1 MLKNMDTKKKS
12 WIKKIAAAV
21 GIGSAAAGA
30 KATLS
35 EKEKAVIDMPDGN
48 CPDPSSAQPCDT
60 SHESAVRL
68 SEPTAY
74 THDEATISAVR
85 QDAQVDPD
93 ALTFGEAF
101 QSARESLGPGS
112 VFEWHGNFYNT
123 YTEEEY
129 SRLTEEDLENL
140 FHTYK
145 TVANGDLSVLSASLE
160 TTLRENGQSHVEAG
174 TDVQDDGAGFDDG
187 VTPSES
193 DDQPD
198 SDTPADGDETLDF
211 DFVYS

>member
-1 MLKNMDTKKKS
+1 MNTKKKS

-48 CPDPSSAQPCDT
+48 CPAPSSAQPCEA
-60 SHESAVRL
+60 SHESAVPL

-74 THDEATISAVR
+74 THDEAAVRAVR
-85 QDAQVDPD
+85 QDVQVDPD

-101 QSARESLGPGS
+101 RSARESLGPGG
-112 VFEWHGNFYNT
+112 VFEWHGNYYNT

-129 SRLTEEDLENL
+129 GRLTEEDLENL

-145 TVANGDLSVLSASLE
+145 TVSNGDMSVLSDSLE
-160 TTLRENGQSHVEAG
+160 TTLREDGQSHVEAG
-174 TDVQDDGAGFDDG
+174 TDVQDDDTGFDDG
-187 VTPSES
+187 ATPSES
-193 DDQPD
+193 DDLPD

>member
-1 MLKNMDTKKKS
+1 MDTKKKS

-35 EKEKAVIDMPDGN
+35 EKEKAVIDMPNGN
-48 CPDPSSAQPCDT
+48 CPDPSSSQPCEI
-60 SHESAVRL
+60 SRESEAPL

-74 THDEATISAVR
+74 THDEANVRAVHP
-85 QDAQVDPD
+85 DAQVDPD

-101 QSARESLGPGS
+101 RSARESLGPGG

-129 SRLTEEDLENL
+129 SRLTEDDLENL

-145 TVANGDLSVLSASLE
+145 TVANGDLSVLSDSLE
-160 TTLRENGQSHVEAG
+160 TTLREDGQSHVEFG
-174 TDVQDDGAGFDDG
+174 TDVQDDNTGFDDG
-187 VTPSES
+187 ATQSES

-198 SDTPADGDETLDF
+198 SDSPADGDETLDF

>member
-1 MLKNMDTKKKS
+1 MNMDTKKKG

-35 EKEKAVIDMPDGN
+35 EREKAVIDMPHGN

-60 SHESAVRL
+60 SHESEAPL

-74 THDEATISAVR
+74 THDEANVRAVH
-85 QDAQVDPD
+85 QDAQVEPE
-93 ALTFGEAF
+93 ALTFGDAF
-101 QSARESLGPGS
+101 RSARESLGPGG

-145 TVANGDLSVLSASLE
+145 TVANGDLSILSASLE
-160 TTLRENGQSHVEAG
+160 TTLREDGQSHVEAG
-174 TDVQDDGAGFDDG
+174 TDVQDDGDGFDDG